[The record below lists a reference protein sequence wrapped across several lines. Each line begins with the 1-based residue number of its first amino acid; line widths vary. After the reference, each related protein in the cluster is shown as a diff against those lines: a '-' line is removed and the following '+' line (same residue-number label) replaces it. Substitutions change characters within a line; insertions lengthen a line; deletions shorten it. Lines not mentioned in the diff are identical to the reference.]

1 MYIYICLSIQKY
13 MAKKRITSIYFV
25 IFQDPPITGILESPK
40 QPTNRGILTFQTSS
54 KPRHD
59 KWEKTL
65 GTPNARD
72 LTWQGL
78 FVDNTSCLG

>member
-1 MYIYICLSIQKY
+1 